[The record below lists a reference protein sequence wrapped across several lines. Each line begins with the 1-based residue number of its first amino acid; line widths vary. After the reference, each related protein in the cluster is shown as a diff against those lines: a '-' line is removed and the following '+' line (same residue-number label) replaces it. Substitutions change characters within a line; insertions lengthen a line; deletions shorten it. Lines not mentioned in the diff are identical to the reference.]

1 MILGSILK
9 KTVQILATNPVAR
22 KKAGDLAVK
31 AYKSAKP
38 VIEETRKNIE
48 KKLLNVE
55 DKWGEIVGIHYL

>member
-38 VIEETRKNIE
+38 VIDETRKNIE
-48 KKLLNVE
+48 KSLKNNLKNKKLF
-55 DKWGEIVGIHYL
+55 

>member
-1 MILGSILK
+1 MLIGSILK

-38 VIEETRKNIE
+38 VIDETKKNIK
-48 KKLLNVE
+48 KKLKNNFI
-55 DKWGEIVGIHYL
+55 K

>member
-1 MILGSILK
+1 MIKKIFENLMIFGSILK

-38 VIEETRKNIE
+38 VIDETRKNIE
-48 KKLLNVE
+48 NKLKNNFKK
-55 DKWGEIVGIHYL
+55 

>member
-9 KTVQILATNPVAR
+9 KTVQILANNPVAR

-38 VIEETRKNIE
+38 VIDETRKNIE
-48 KKLLNVE
+48 KSLKNNF
-55 DKWGEIVGIHYL
+55 KK

>member
-1 MILGSILK
+1 MIFSSILK

-38 VIEETRKNIE
+38 VIDTTRKNIE
-48 KKLLNVE
+48 KKLKNNF
-55 DKWGEIVGIHYL
+55 KK

>member
-1 MILGSILK
+1 LIKKIFENLMIFSSILK

-38 VIEETRKNIE
+38 VIDKTRKNIE
-48 KKLLNVE
+48 KSLKNNF
-55 DKWGEIVGIHYL
+55 KK

>member
-48 KKLLNVE
+48 KKLKNNFRPS
-55 DKWGEIVGIHYL
+55 KKIHTC

>member
-22 KKAGDLAVK
+22 KKVGDLAFK

-38 VIEETRKNIE
+38 IIVETRKNIE
-48 KKLLNVE
+48 KKLKNNF
-55 DKWGEIVGIHYL
+55 KK

>member
-1 MILGSILK
+1 MIFSSILK

-38 VIEETRKNIE
+38 VINETRKNLVKSLKNNF
-48 KKLLNVE
+48 KK
-55 DKWGEIVGIHYL
+55 

>member
-1 MILGSILK
+1 MLKKIFENLMILGSILK

-22 KKAGDLAVK
+22 KKAGDFAVK

-48 KKLLNVE
+48 KKLKNNF
-55 DKWGEIVGIHYL
+55 KK